1 MCPALEMLLIFPS
14 IEIKRGK
21 CVHVVHGEPG
31 SEHVHSIDPVEM
43 AVLWRGEN
51 AKTLHV
57 IDLDG
62 VEEGTIRNKDIIRNI
77 VEAVDIPVQVGGGLR
92 TFDDIR
98 TAFDLGVFRVVIRT
112 AAVENPSLIEQ
123 VIREYGS
130 RKMAVG
136 IESQQGKI
144 RVKRGKLTDISALEF
159 ALDMKKR
166 GVSRLLV
173 STISDEGTTKV
184 LDIGALRE
192 FAVRTG
198 LRVTAQGGVKDYQ
211 DLIRLQE
218 LEKHGVDSVVIGKPL
233 YENQFPCQRL
243 WRLNEKDLTD
253 MGPTRRPS
261 L

>member
-1 MCPALEMLLIFPS
+1 MLLIFPS

-21 CVHVVHGEPG
+21 CLHVVHGTPG
-31 SEHVHSIDPVEM
+31 SEHVHSIEPVDM
-43 AVLWRGEN
+43 AILWRGEN

-62 VEEGTIRNKDIIRNI
+62 VEDGTIRNKDIIRTI

-92 TFDDIR
+92 TFEDIR
-98 TAFDLGVFRVVIRT
+98 TAFDLGVFRIVIRT
-112 AAVENPSLIEQ
+112 AAVEHPELVDR

-130 RKMAVG
+130 RKIAIG
-136 IESQQGKI
+136 IESQGGRLRIKGG
-144 RVKRGKLTDISALEF
+144 RLTDIPAIDF

-166 GVSRLLV
+166 GVTRLLV
-173 STISDEGTTKV
+173 SIIGDDGSKILDTETLRTI
-184 LDIGALRE
+184 
-192 FAVRTG
+192 AVATG
-198 LRVTAQGGVKDYQ
+198 LRVTAQGGIRDYQ

-218 LEKHGVDSVVIGKPL
+218 LEKNGVDSVVIGKPL

-243 WRLNEKDLTD
+243 WRLNEEDLTD
-253 MGPTRRPS
+253 KGPTRR

>member
-1 MCPALEMLLIFPS
+1 MLLIFPS

-21 CVHVVHGEPG
+21 CLHVVHGMPG
-31 SEHVHSIDPVEM
+31 SEHVHSIEPVDM

-62 VEEGTIRNKDIIRNI
+62 VEDGTIRNKDIIRSI
-77 VEAVDIPVQVGGGLR
+77 IEAVDIPVQVGGGLR
-92 TFDDIR
+92 TFEDIK
-98 TAFDLGVFRVVIRT
+98 TAFDLGVFRIVIRT
-112 AAVENPSLIEQ
+112 AAVEHPELVDR

-130 RKMAVG
+130 RKLAIG
-136 IESQQGKI
+136 IESQEGKLRI
-144 RVKRGKLTDISALEF
+144 RGGRLTDIPAIEF

-166 GVSRLLV
+166 GVTRLLV
-173 STISDEGTTKV
+173 STIGNDGSKI
-184 LDIGALRE
+184 LDAEILRTI
-192 FAVRTG
+192 AISTG
-198 LRVTAQGGVKDYQ
+198 LRVTAQGGIRDYQ

-218 LEKHGVDSVVIGKPL
+218 LEKNGVDSVVIGKPL

-243 WRLNEKDLTD
+243 WRLNEEDLSD
-253 MGPTRRPS
+253 KGPTRR

>member
-1 MCPALEMLLIFPS
+1 MLLIFPS

-31 SEHVHSIDPVEM
+31 SEHVHSIDPVDM
-43 AVLWRGEN
+43 AILWRGEN

-62 VEEGTIRNKDIIRNI
+62 VEDGTIRNKDIIQKI

-92 TFDDIR
+92 TFEDIK
-98 TAFDLGVFRVVIRT
+98 TAFDLGVFRIVIRT
-112 AAVENPSLIEQ
+112 AAVENPSLVER

-130 RKMAVG
+130 RKMAIG
-136 IESQQGKI
+136 IESQG
-144 RVKRGKLTDISALEF
+144 GKLRIKGGRRTDIPSIDF

-173 STISDEGTTKV
+173 SIISEDGTSKI
-184 LDIGALRE
+184 LDSESLFEIAT
-192 FAVRTG
+192 RTG
-198 LRVTAQGGVKDYQ
+198 LRVTAQGGVRDYH
-211 DLIRLQE
+211 DLIKLQE

-233 YENQFPCQRL
+233 YENQFPCQGL
-243 WRLNEKDLTD
+243 WRLNEQDLND
-253 MGPTRRPS
+253 MGPTRRS
-261 L
+261 